1 MDKQNTNDNLNFN
14 VAAFLSSMI
23 IESTNNNI
31 TKEIIENPRLLNKLK
46 KNKNDSIATGNP
58 VNNGSQVNTG
68 STVMNSSN
76 NAVLNSNNLENQVI
90 SNRYYPS
97 TS

>member
-76 NAVLNSNNLENQVI
+76 NGVLNSNNLENQVI